1 MRNLKYLTP
10 LINPLNFT
18 INIFMKNN
26 YLQSQNIS
34 EKCDIIF
41 IVSQISVMS
50 GLTDDNKFLSTY
62 ACNLL

>member
-1 MRNLKYLTP
+1 
-10 LINPLNFT
+10 
-18 INIFMKNN
+18 MKNN